1 MLQIIVED
9 YTFTWINMYDETLNM
24 GAAREALD
32 MFFLNRK
39 EKAKDNNNKTI
50 AKCKHC
56 SMEFDDKE
64 RLSVHDKKAH
74 SGRGERKK
82 KS

>member
-1 MLQIIVED
+1 ML
-9 YTFTWINMYDETLNM
+9 DETLNM
-24 GAAREALD
+24 GAAGETLD

-39 EKAKDNNNKTI
+39 EKARDNGNKTI

-56 SMEFDDKE
+56 AMEFDDKE

-82 KS
+82 KA